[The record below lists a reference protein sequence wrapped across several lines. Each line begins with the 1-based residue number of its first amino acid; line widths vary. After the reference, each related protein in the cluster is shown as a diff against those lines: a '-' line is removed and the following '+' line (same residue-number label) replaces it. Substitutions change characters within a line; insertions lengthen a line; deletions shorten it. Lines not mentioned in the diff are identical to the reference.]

1 MGANYMTQ
9 VINLF
14 NVTSKKFSH
23 QQDKQFNISNNIN
36 SKNKNSNISFNKLKE
51 HSSETLDSTKKL

>member
-1 MGANYMTQ
+1 MTQ

-14 NVTSKKFSH
+14 NVRSKKISH

-36 SKNKNSNISFNKLKE
+36 SKNRNSNISFNKLKE
-51 HSSETLDSTKKL
+51 HSSETLDSAKKL

>member
-1 MGANYMTQ
+1 MGASYTTQ

-14 NVTSKKFSH
+14 NVRSKKITPQADVKFAT
-23 QQDKQFNISNNIN
+23 SNNIT

>member
-1 MGANYMTQ
+1 MGASYTTQ

-14 NVTSKKFSH
+14 NVRSKKISH

-36 SKNKNSNISFNKLKE
+36 SKNRNSNISFNKLKE

>member
-36 SKNKNSNISFNKLKE
+36 SKNKNSNISFNNLKE

>member
-1 MGANYMTQ
+1 MTQ

-14 NVTSKKFSH
+14 NVRSKKISH

-36 SKNKNSNISFNKLKE
+36 SKNRNSNISFNKLKE
-51 HSSETLDSTKKL
+51 HSSETLDSVKKL

>member
-1 MGANYMTQ
+1 MTQ

-14 NVTSKKFSH
+14 NVTSKKISH

>member
-51 HSSETLDSTKKL
+51 HSFETLDSAKKL

>member
-1 MGANYMTQ
+1 MTQ

>member
-1 MGANYMTQ
+1 MTQ

-14 NVTSKKFSH
+14 NIRSKKISH

-36 SKNKNSNISFNKLKE
+36 SKNRNSNISFNKLKE
-51 HSSETLDSTKKL
+51 HSSETLDSAKKL

>member
-14 NVTSKKFSH
+14 NVRSKKISH

-36 SKNKNSNISFNKLKE
+36 SKNRNSNISFNKLKE
-51 HSSETLDSTKKL
+51 HSSETLDSAKKL